1 MISTSDF
8 EKGMILNI
16 EGQPWL
22 IADFSYMNPGKGG
35 AVYRMK
41 LKNLKTGK
49 FIERT
54 FKSGEEF
61 EAVEKEYKDASYLYS
76 DRKNSVF
83 LTKADKQRI
92 SIPLE
97 AAQDK
102 VRFIKQN
109 SDVRLLYVNNEL
121 LSVEIPIKVE
131 LKVIEAEQA
140 VKGNTAT
147 NVMKKAKVETGIEI
161 DVPMFIEAGDT
172 ISINTDTGE
181 YAERVSK

>member
-8 EKGMILNI
+8 QKGMILNI
-16 EGQPWL
+16 DGSPWL
-22 IADFSYMNPGKGG
+22 IVDYSFMNPGKGG

-49 FIERT
+49 FIEKT
-54 FKSGEEF
+54 FKSGEQF
-61 EAVEKEYKDASYLYS
+61 EEMEKEYRDATYLYS
-76 DRKNSVF
+76 DRRASVF
-83 LTKADKQRI
+83 LTKTDKQRI
-92 SIPLE
+92 SVPLE
-97 AAQDK
+97 ATQDK
-102 VRFIKQN
+102 VKYVKQN
-109 SDVRLLYVNNEL
+109 NDVRLLYIDNEL

-147 NVMKKAKVETGIEI
+147 NVMKKVKVETGIEL
-161 DVPMFIEAGDT
+161 DAPMFIEAGD
-172 ISINTDTGE
+172 IIAINTDTGE